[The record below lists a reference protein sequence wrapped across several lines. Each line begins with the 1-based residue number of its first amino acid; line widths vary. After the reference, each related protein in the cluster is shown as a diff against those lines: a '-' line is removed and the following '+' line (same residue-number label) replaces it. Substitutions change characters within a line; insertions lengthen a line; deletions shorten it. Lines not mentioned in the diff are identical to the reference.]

1 MPPVSWQAPALTLAI
16 GALGAALFAAL
27 SFPVPYLTGPA
38 TAVTIAG
45 LAGIRTEALPQ
56 RVRDVVFVILGLTI
70 GQGVTPEVLDAIR
83 AWPITL
89 VSLAVS
95 LIVMILATR
104 ALLVR
109 YWSMDPTTAFLAS
122 SPGHL
127 SYVLGLTEGVK
138 ADLKS
143 VAIVQ
148 SIRVLALTLIVP
160 AAIAFAGHIPERG
173 IATPEATAPLP
184 FITMTLI
191 AVLAGYGLKRFK
203 LPAAYLIGGMLV
215 SIALHVTGLVEGT
228 VNQWLVAVAFI
239 SLGALIGSRFS
250 GVSRQELLRSL
261 GAGVMV
267 TIVSVVLAAGFAA
280 IAAYLTGMDF
290 LAVLI
295 AFAPG
300 GLETMAAMSVL
311 LDLDPTFVASHHVAR
326 LLMLTVI
333 VPLLVLGGRKSRL

>member
-16 GALGAALFAAL
+16 GTLGAALFALL

-56 RVRDVVFVILGLTI
+56 SLRDVVFVILGLAI

-89 VSLAVS
+89 VCLFAS
-95 LIVMILATR
+95 LIVMILITR
-104 ALLVR
+104 VLLVR

-127 SYVLGLTEGVK
+127 SYVLGLSEGVK

-143 VAIVQ
+143 VAVVQ

-160 AAIAFAGHIPERG
+160 AAIALAGGIPERET
-173 IATPEATAPLP
+173 AAPEETKLVP
-184 FITMTLI
+184 FLAMTLL
-191 AVLAGYGLKRFK
+191 AVLAGYVLKRFR

-215 SIALHVTGLVEGT
+215 SVALHVSGLVDGK
-228 VNQWLVAVAFI
+228 VNQWLVAAAFI

-250 GVSRQELLRSL
+250 GVSRRELLHSL

-267 TIVSVVLAAGFAA
+267 TVVSVVLAGGFAA
-280 IAAYLTGMDF
+280 LAAYLTGMDF

-333 VPLLVLGGRKSRL
+333 VPLLVLGGRKPGD